1 MKRGKTRKNN
11 RRRNMY
17 GGQVTPPPYAST
29 AINATILTKLQNLD
43 QDTLI
48 LKGWADQ
55 YKTITDTLN
64 DTVVMSQH
72 LTVAQDISDKADD
85 VYARAQAL
93 WTSIYGTPWVPPPA
107 AAPAPV

>member
-1 MKRGKTRKNN
+1 MKREKTRKNN

-29 AINATILTKLQNLD
+29 ALNATILTKLQNLD

-48 LKGWADQ
+48 LKSWADQ

-64 DTVVMSQH
+64 DPVVMSQH
-72 LTVAQDISDKADD
+72 LTISQNISDKADV
-85 VYARAQAL
+85 VYDRAQAL
-93 WTSIYGTPWVPPPA
+93 WTSIYGTLWVPPPE
-107 AAPAPV
+107 AAPAPA